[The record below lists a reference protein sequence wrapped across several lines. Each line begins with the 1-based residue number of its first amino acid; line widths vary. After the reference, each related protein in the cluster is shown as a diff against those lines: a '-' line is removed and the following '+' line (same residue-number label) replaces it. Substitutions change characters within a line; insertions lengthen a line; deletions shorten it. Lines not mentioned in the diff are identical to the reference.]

1 MVKKRHIMSTDQIE
15 VRNGEAK
22 AVFVKTAQ
30 GWSPQW
36 FYEGERRM
44 LRFKDHEWLSVG
56 QVHPLFADSARL
68 TAQEGARF
76 SGTCLYGTTRVAWTV
91 TVSPDPE
98 GPGFEVVSA
107 FKPVKNIELLEA
119 FTAFETPYE
128 YDGSEA
134 VITVPGQNPA
144 VQWSGTQLVSPPVWK
159 NPAWMYSRPQAVRCT
174 GPCNAPILCQAIAPA
189 EGLPGRCISI
199 VGDWNVCDLHDLYC
213 TPTRKVKAEGEK
225 AGSERHGYKYIV
237 GALNWSSAYAKD
249 PNVLFEG
256 GRRHTQRLLVSF
268 STKIPGDTL
277 DAMLIR
283 AWERAAALD
292 FPANGRVAAFDRVV
306 RRGIT
311 WGTATQ
317 WLRDVFC
324 GPGVEDFF
332 YPDRGI
338 CTYATGTRPK
348 AGGDYSWAW
357 WPQWAG
363 LLHFRALMTG
373 DRELTDRCERFNAVF
388 SGLNYN
394 ANILGARNVVGL
406 TLLPS
411 LLWARGAGKGGSLA
425 RGIEPIVRGAYEG
438 SRGEND
444 GTRAM
449 DNGGQAAS
457 AEGLLLAAGAYDA
470 PEYAAQGLLLLRE
483 VNHELDHRFWDFNCG
498 QTGNM
503 DHGGQLRP
511 LGVSHAVAA
520 NLEAYR
526 HSGEAAYLT
535 AARRFARY
543 LISILYTT
551 HNGSADPDFDWRG
564 WANGSNGGRDQIA
577 EFPPWETCNGFMYPL
592 ALLEEGIVEPGLLDT
607 AWYFAR
613 TGLAQFP
620 AARSL
625 KRVHDRGLNVQ
636 FLPRR
641 DIASERDYYDSLP
654 YLAYENPL
662 DQTLLAS
669 YQGTDCLL
677 AELMFAGGLAHA
689 EDTRLG
695 VIVPAAARLDPTLTT
710 RRTVHVWNPLQE
722 KVKTRIN
729 VTWPDGRLSGQSL
742 RVEPRSVATVKF
754 VRAAKRS

>member
-1 MVKKRHIMSTDQIE
+1 MSNDRIE
-15 VRNGEAK
+15 IWNGQAG
-22 AVFVKTAQ
+22 AVFIKTAQ
-30 GWSPQW
+30 GWSPEW

-56 QVHPLFADSARL
+56 QVHPRHAESARRL
-68 TAQEGARF
+68 ANGGVRF
-76 SGTCLYGTTRVAWTV
+76 SGTCRYGKTPVAWTV
-91 TVSPDPE
+91 RVAPDAE
-98 GPGFEVVSA
+98 GPGFEVMST
-107 FKPVKNIELLEA
+107 FKPAKHIELLEA

-128 YDGSEA
+128 YDGTEA

-144 VQWSGTQLVSPPVWK
+144 VQWSGSQLVSPPVMK

-189 EGLPGRCISI
+189 VGQPGRCISI
-199 VGDWNVCDLHDLYC
+199 VGDWTVCDLHDVYC
-213 TPTRKVKAEGEK
+213 TPTRNVKAEGGNAGA

-237 GALNWSSAYAKD
+237 GALNWSSAFVKD
-249 PNVLFEG
+249 PNMLFEG
-256 GRRHTQRLLVSF
+256 GRRHAQRILVAF
-268 STKIPGDTL
+268 STQMPGDTL
-277 DAMLIR
+277 DAMLMR
-283 AWERAAALD
+283 AWERAAAVD
-292 FPANGRVAAFDRVV
+292 FPADGRVPAFERAT
-306 RRGIT
+306 RRGVT
-311 WGTATQ
+311 WGTATR

-324 GPGVEDFF
+324 GSGTEELF

-363 LLHFRALMTG
+363 LLHFRALMTD
-373 DRELTDRCERFNAVF
+373 DRELAGRCERFDAAF
-388 SGLNYN
+388 SGLHSN
-394 ANILGARNVVGL
+394 ANILGARNVIGL

-411 LLWARGAGKGGSLA
+411 LLWARGAGKGGTLA
-425 RGIEPIVRGAYEG
+425 QGLEPIVRGAYEG
-438 SRGEND
+438 SRGENG

-457 AEGLLLAAGAYDA
+457 AEGLLLAAEAFDTPAYA
-470 PEYAAQGLLLLRE
+470 EQAMLLLGE
-483 VNHELDHRFWDFNCG
+483 VNSELDHRFWNFNCG
-498 QTGNM
+498 RTGNM

-526 HSGEAAYLT
+526 RSGDAAYLT

-543 LISILYTT
+543 LIAILYTT

-577 EFPPWETCNGFMYPL
+577 EFPPWESCNGFMYPL
-592 ALLEEGIVEPGLLDT
+592 GLLEEGVIEPGLLDT

-620 AARSL
+620 AARTL
-625 KRVHDRGLNVQ
+625 KRIYDRGLNVRYR
-636 FLPRR
+636 PRR
-641 DIASERDYYDSLP
+641 EIASECDYYDNVP

-677 AELMFAGGLAHA
+677 VDLMFAGGLACA

-695 VIVPAAARLDPTLTT
+695 VIVPAAARLDAALTK
-710 RRTVHVWNPLQE
+710 RRMVYVWNPLRE
-722 KVKTRIN
+722 AVTTRIN
-729 VTWPDGRLSGQSL
+729 VTWPDGRRNGQSL
-742 RVEPRSVATVKF
+742 RVEPRSVATVEC
-754 VRAAKRS
+754 VRQA